1 MAVLQWEDG
10 LSDVTRNQPPRP
22 AKFAAIDVG
31 TNAVRLKIVRVAGD
45 GTIHPIEQLRDAI
58 RPGEGVFETG
68 CMPEHVQDRL
78 VATMRRYMVLARRHD
93 AKVRAVATSSLRDA
107 RNAGE
112 VLARVEQEAGLHLEV
127 ISGLEEARLVCLGVL
142 HGAAPDRRAFVID
155 VGGGSTEVAL
165 ATGEHPDELW
175 SLGLG
180 TVRLTEIFPADGK
193 VTGKQL
199 KLMRRY
205 ARDVTRE
212 SIRREVRGA
221 ARFALCS
228 SGTTRVLCAYA
239 GEGRASRIPA
249 EQVSSV
255 VESVAKMDMEERVRR
270 FGDQRADVVVAG
282 AVVLEAVAGHLEVEA
297 IEAVDAGLRDGLMID
312 LVRRSRFG
320 AEELPAR
327 ESALA
332 LGRRFA
338 FDEAHALQTVRLALS
353 LYDQLEPVHD
363 ANASGRVIL
372 EVASLLHDV
381 GYAINPHRHHRHSQY
396 IVEHAGLAGLT
407 ERETALAGRAV
418 RYHRATPPQPGHSGL
433 SGLRED
439 DVALVCRLATILRLA
454 DAFDRSRHQPVDD
467 VEVRVEAKTVRIQ
480 IRAAVPLDLEI
491 WDAQHEAD
499 LFARIFGRRLDLVAV
514 RTDETIPVA
523 K

>member
-1 MAVLQWEDG
+1 
-10 LSDVTRNQPPRP
+10 LSGVTKSEPGRP

-45 GTIHPIEQLRDAI
+45 GSLHTIEQVRDAI

-68 CMPEHVQDRL
+68 RMPPHVQERL

-93 AKVRAVATSSLRDA
+93 ARVRAVATSSLRDA
-107 RNAGE
+107 RNARE
-112 VLARVEQEAGLHLEV
+112 VLTRVEQEAGLHLEV

-142 HGAAPDRRAFVID
+142 SGAAPNRRTFVLDI
-155 VGGGSTEVAL
+155 GGGSTEVAL

-205 ARDVTRE
+205 ARDVTQE

-221 ARFALCS
+221 ARIGLGS
-228 SGTTRVLCAYA
+228 SGTTKMLCAHA
-239 GEGRASRIPA
+239 GDGRGRRIPA
-249 EQVSSV
+249 EQISSV
-255 VESVAKMDMEERVRR
+255 VESVAKMEVEERVRR
-270 FGDQRADVVVAG
+270 FGAQRADVIVAG
-282 AVVLEAVAGHLEVEA
+282 AVVLEAVASYLDVEA
-297 IEAVDAGLRDGLMID
+297 IEAVEAGLRDGLVLD

-320 AEELPAR
+320 AEEMPAR

-332 LGRRFA
+332 LGRRFGL
-338 FDEAHALQTVRLALS
+338 DETHALHAARLALS

-363 ANASGRVIL
+363 TSASGRVIL
-372 EVASLLHDV
+372 EVAALLHDI

-407 ERETALAGRAV
+407 ERETNLAARVA
-418 RYHRATPPQPGHSGL
+418 RYHRATPPQKGHSGL
-433 SGLRED
+433 SGLLED
-439 DVALVCRLATILRLA
+439 DATLVCRLATILRLA
-454 DAFDRSRHQPVDD
+454 DAFDRSRHQPVEGVV
-467 VEVRVEAKTVRIQ
+467 VEVEPKTVRIVL
-480 IRAAVPLDLEI
+480 RAPVPLDLEI
-491 WDAQHEAD
+491 WDAQHESE
-499 LFARIFGRRLDLVAV
+499 LFERVFGRRLDLVAV
-514 RTDETIPVA
+514 GSDQAAPVTG
-523 K
+523 